1 MPTVL
6 RIDGYRF
13 IMYLSDHEPPH
24 VHIKSREL
32 EAIFYLNC
40 PMGPASLRKNFG
52 FSQSEAN
59 HLRGLVQKN
68 LAILCIKWKELHEN

>member
-13 IMYLSDHEPPH
+13 TMYLHDHEPPH

-32 EAIFYLNC
+32 EATFYLNG

-52 FSQSEAN
+52 FSQPEAN
-59 HLRGLVQKN
+59 HLRDLVQKH
-68 LAILCIKWKELHEN
+68 LATLCIKWEELHEN